1 MLTDALLLY
10 LHLSAMLGLAVFLTA
25 KTSLTRVGAV
35 DAAVLARLRR
45 LDVWVWGSF
54 AAVLASGLALVFWGV
69 KGPQW
74 LLHNPLLWAKVLLLA
89 LMAAMSWPSTRRLA
103 RWAHQGQR
111 AAPWVPPPAAEI
123 RQERR
128 WLMAQSHVMVIIPL
142 LATLMSHGFG

>member
-10 LHLSAMLGLAVFLTA
+10 LHLSAMLGLVVFLTA
-25 KTSLTRVGAV
+25 KTSLTRVDAV
-35 DAAVLARLRR
+35 DVVVLTRLRR

-54 AAVLASGLALVFWGV
+54 AAMLVSGLALMFWGI

-74 LLHNPLLWAKVLLLA
+74 LSHNPLLWAKVALLA
-89 LMAAMSWPSTRRLA
+89 LMAVMSWPSTRRLA
-103 RWAHQGQR
+103 QWSLQGR
-111 AAPWVPPPAAEI
+111 RSASWVPPAAEI

-142 LATLMSHGFG
+142 LATLMSHGYG

>member
-25 KTSLTRVGAV
+25 KTSLMRVGAI
-35 DAAVLARLRR
+35 DTAALARLRR
-45 LDVWVWGSF
+45 LDLWVWGSF
-54 AAVLASGLALVFWGV
+54 AVVLASGLMLVFWGI

-74 LLHNPLLWAKVLLLA
+74 LLHNPLLWAKMALLG
-89 LMAAMSWPSTRRLA
+89 LMAVMSWPSTRRLA
-103 RWAHQGQR
+103 RWSFHGKDV
-111 AAPWVPPPAAEI
+111 AAWAPPAVEI

>member
-74 LLHNPLLWAKVLLLA
+74 LLHNPLLWAKVVLLV
-89 LMAAMSWPSTRRLA
+89 LMTAMSWPSTRRLA
-103 RWAHQGQR
+103 RWELQGRDAAFR
-111 AAPWVPPPAAEI
+111 APSSADI
-123 RQERR
+123 KQERR

>member
-10 LHLSAMLGLAVFLTA
+10 LHQSAMLGLVVFLTA
-25 KTSLTRVGAV
+25 KTSLTRVNAV
-35 DAAVLARLRR
+35 DVLVVVRLRR

-54 AAVLASGLALVFWGV
+54 AAMLASGLALMFWGI
-69 KGPQW
+69 KGPEW
-74 LLHNPLLWAKVLLLA
+74 FSHNPLLWAKVALLA
-89 LMAAMSWPSTRRLA
+89 LMGVMSWPSSRRLA
-103 RWAHQGQR
+103 QWNRQGKDIAAWA
-111 AAPWVPPPAAEI
+111 PPAAEI

>member
-74 LLHNPLLWAKVLLLA
+74 LLHNPLLWAKVVLLA

-103 RWAHQGQR
+103 RWALQGRDAAFR
-111 AAPWVPPPAAEI
+111 APSSAEI
-123 RQERR
+123 KQERR